1 MAGESVD
8 PSARAPLALLY
19 DATFL
24 DHYSWGHPESPER
37 LRAITAAMGRE
48 PRIRSEWWRSSPPAD
63 EADLALVHKEQ
74 HIRSVQQFAGQGGGW
89 LDSDTYCN
97 PGSYEIALQAAGAA
111 KAAVQLACSASATPA
126 FALVRPPGHHATPDR
141 AMGFCLFNNA
151 AIAVRHAQR
160 RLGVE
165 RVAILDLDVHHGNG
179 SQDAFWRDG
188 DVLYCS
194 LHQSRLYPGTGLR
207 QERGEGAGFEK
218 TLNLPLAPSTGNGP
232 WLEALE
238 QVALPAVVDHS
249 PQLIVV
255 SCGFDALAT
264 DPLANLDLDWRA
276 YATAMERVGQV
287 AADCCPGRVAVILEG
302 GYDLGQ
308 MPLAATACA
317 LAMAGL
323 DSQPGVAVT
332 GPA

>member
-1 MAGESVD
+1 MAVDERSPLFLVSTGPAAAHES
-8 PSARAPLALLY
+8 P
-19 DATFL
+19 
-24 DHYSWGHPESPER
+24 GHPERPDRVAAIQSRLDATPE
-37 LRAITAAMGRE
+37 LATLVRAEPVEVDAAALETVHTAAHVERV
-48 PRIRSEWWRSSPPAD
+48 RS
-63 EADLALVHKEQ
+63 LAAH
-74 HIRSVQQFAGQGGGW
+74 GGGW
-89 LDSDTYCN
+89 LEPDTYCR
-97 PGSYEIALQAAGAA
+97 PGSFAAALRSVGAA
-111 KAAVQLACSASATPA
+111 AAAVDAVAGGRAAHA
-126 FALVRPPGHHATPDR
+126 FSLSRPPGHHATAD
-141 AMGFCLFNNA
+141 AGMGFCLFNNA